1 MKMKIYII
9 ILTLSFLLIP
19 RHFAAAQTV
28 FSFTGPG
35 TTDILHYGYS
45 SSSVSFLTNTDWAT
59 DTINMITTS
68 PEASSVLDQHV
79 YSDPAGTR
87 ISRNALFIGQ
97 GSIDTSSTYYGSNVP
112 GGENS
117 ISGIS
122 LAGDTYGA
130 LIQNGS
136 LEFSATFGGIR
147 ESVAMA
153 AGNSNTYSVEQFGF
167 VDADGLGTFT
177 PQEDSMISVDVS
189 GDYYSATIATFD
201 FGSVPQP
208 AEPDILYAEIRSWA
222 TGIGTYSYTAAT
234 PATEVST
241 GFDFGYGTIT
251 TTFDADALKSWA
263 SFDAN

>member
-1 MKMKIYII
+1 MKRKIYII

-35 TTDILHYGYS
+35 TTNILHYGYG
-45 SSSVSFLTNTDWAT
+45 SSSVSFLTNTDWAV
-59 DTINMITTS
+59 DMINMITTS

-79 YSDPAGTR
+79 YSDSAGTR

-97 GSIDTSSTYYGSNVP
+97 GSIDTSSTYYGSNVQ

-122 LAGDTYGA
+122 LAGDSYGA

-153 AGNSNTYSVEQFGF
+153 AGSFNTYSVEQFGF

-177 PQEDSMISVDVS
+177 PQEDYGTSVGVS

-208 AEPDILYAEIRSWA
+208 AEPDILYAEISSWA
-222 TGIGTYSYTAAT
+222 TGAAIYSFTVESPAMGTYMSF
-234 PATEVST
+234 EGVDVEISVD
-241 GFDFGYGTIT
+241 FDTLKL
-251 TTFDADALKSWA
+251 DAEFK
-263 SFDAN
+263 AN